1 MRYAMTWRHTQAN
14 LERAERMT
22 PISWAPW
29 IKIDQNASPPEESES
44 EDHEISQDP
53 ISGTSFA
60 A

>member
-1 MRYAMTWRHTQAN
+1 MTWRHTQAN